1 MRSIMPKFEYIQ
13 APNFQID
20 PATLALGSIFSELNK
35 PTDLLNKYD
44 IVPIPTDLIKR
55 TRISKFSEQVTRS
68 IKADGGLNANIA
80 QGIGGSGDVIFTMSK
95 SRKESYLCNQLDTE
109 SFDPSEEYVNQS
121 LTALDVQEH
130 LDACRFWDRK
140 VFMVTGLKIAKDL
153 QVSHST
159 SDERGGTLQ
168 VGIDATPMGIP
179 AGVGAGASATPA
191 SSRSIMYEAPP
202 LVVFALRVLRITPKG
217 KVKAVT
223 AGALYFDDVG
233 DSPALEAE
241 WDTEDIDISGLGGDV
256 AVVQVVGAES
266 S

>member
-1 MRSIMPKFEYIQ
+1 MPKFEYIQ

-35 PTDLLNKYD
+35 PTNLLNQYD
-44 IVPIPTDLIKR
+44 RGWIPTDSIQRKR
-55 TRISKFSEQVTRS
+55 DVDFSEQVTRS

-95 SRKESYLCNQLDTE
+95 SRKESYICSQLDTE
-109 SFDPSEEYVNQS
+109 SFEPDEAYVSQS
-121 LTALDVQEH
+121 LTALDVQEY
-130 LDACRFWDRK
+130 LDACYPWDKK

-168 VGIDATPMGIP
+168 VGVDATPTGIP
-179 AGVGAGASATPA
+179 AGVSVGASATPA
-191 SSRSIMYEAPP
+191 SSRSITYTAPP

-217 KVKAVT
+217 KVKTVT
-223 AGALYFDDVG
+223 AGALYNDDDG
-233 DSPALEAE
+233 DSPALKTE
-241 WDTEDIDISGLGGDV
+241 WDMEEIDIPGLGGDV
-256 AVVQVVGAES
+256 AVVPVVGAGS